1 MSLLKTNKIVSPDGR
16 TLLNS
21 TGSVIQVKSSVKTDR
36 ASYTLNNNS
45 WNTVSDLSLSITPNS
60 TANKI
65 LVLLDFACGTEGS
78 HNRCEWAL
86 FRGSNR
92 IYVGDASSS
101 AGRATGKIPYSED
114 ATVQYR
120 ETCVYLDNPST
131 NSSIEYSLRI
141 RDGNSDGGSIYINQ
155 SRTGNASNGT
165 LSASSIILMEVCG

>member
-36 ASYTLNNNS
+36 DSYTLNNS
-45 WNTVSDLSLSITPNS
+45 DWNTISNLSLAITPNS
-60 TANKI
+60 TSNKI

-86 FRGSNR
+86 FRGSNQ
-92 IYVGDASSS
+92 IYQGDASSN
-101 AGRATGKIPYSED
+101 AGRATGKFAYSED

-131 NSSIEYSLRI
+131 NSAITYSLRI

-155 SRTGNASNGT
+155 SRIGNASNGT
-165 LSASSIILMEVCG
+165 MSASSIILMEVCG